1 MIPIRDTY
9 RSRNYPIVNM
19 LIIAANVFLFV
30 VETAQGEMLERFIFT
45 FGLVPARYTVPEISA
60 YFTPAQQFIAL
71 FSFMFL
77 HGGFLHL
84 AGNMW
89 SLYIFGDNV
98 EDRLGPIRYLLFYLC
113 CGWVSGLAHLFI
125 NAQSQVPTIGASGA
139 IAGVMGAYLV
149 LYPRSKILTLIPI
162 FIIPYFIEI
171 PAFFFLGIWFFLQF
185 LSAMGTSGDAAG
197 IAWWAH
203 IGGFVFGIVLL
214 HVFSK
219 VPEIGMTQQMRQT
232 TARARSPRL
241 HLIKSTET
249 DNTANLYGQIT
260 ISPLEARTGTRKLV
274 SVPWGRQSK
283 LINVSVPPGITQGT
297 LLRLM
302 RLGKLRDDGER
313 GDLYLRVLVDA
324 DLS

>member
-1 MIPIRDTY
+1 M
-9 RSRNYPIVNM
+9 S
-19 LIIAANVFLFV
+19 IIAVNIFLYL

-98 EDRLGPIRYLLFYLC
+98 EDRLGPFRYLLFYLC
-113 CGWVSGLAHLFI
+113 CGWISGLAHLLI
-125 NAQSQVPTIGASGA
+125 NAHSQVPTIGASGA
-139 IAGVMGAYLV
+139 IAGIMGAYLV

-162 FIIPYFIEI
+162 IIIPYFIEI
-171 PAFFFLGIWFFLQF
+171 PAFFFLGIWFLLQF
-185 LSAMGTSGDAAG
+185 LNAMGTSADAAG

-214 HVFSK
+214 RVFSM
-219 VPEIGMTQQMRQT
+219 VPEIGMTRQMRRT
-232 TARARSPRL
+232 TARERTPRL
-241 HLIKSTET
+241 HLMRSPEY
-249 DNTANLYGQIT
+249 DDSANLYGQIT
-260 ISPLEARTGTRKLV
+260 ISPLEARLGTRKLV
-274 SVPWGRQSK
+274 NLPWGRQSK
-283 LINVSVPPGITQGT
+283 LINVSVPPGVTQGT

-302 RLGKLRDDGER
+302 SLGKLREDGQR
-313 GDLYLRVLVDA
+313 GDLYLKVLVE
-324 DLS
+324 S